1 MKTQKQFSTLAQAK
15 AYIDGLNIPADHI
28 ESVQDLSYI
37 CLPLYINLKWA
48 DCDIIRIEESYT
60 SDFKKVFSVQKR
72 WYSAPALLS
81 EVLGMQPKRYITPD
95 FN

>member
-1 MKTQKQFSTLAQAK
+1 MKTEKQFNTLAQAK
-15 AYIDGLNIPADHI
+15 AFVDGLNIPAEQI
-28 ESVQDLSYI
+28 ESVQDLSNI
-37 CLPLYINLKWA
+37 NLPVYINLKWA

-60 SDFKKVFSVQKR
+60 PKFKKVFNVQKR

-81 EVLGMQPKRYITPD
+81 EVLGMQPKRYETPD